1 MGRDVAVTL
10 LSGELA
16 AAALNNPL
24 SQFSSSP
31 FSMALPYY
39 DLAVSHTL
47 LEAQTQRERVSQAI
61 KLGWDA
67 VALVHQAAAKLG
79 EQQDRCVPLQA
90 HFGQRGRLPPPACTP
105 PASAFNSLLQRPFG
119 GACRAPIQSPFPTTL
134 PHRCAIRPVEL
145 EALLSAAQGVRE
157 ALAAAEQRGGPRH
170 GDPYSV
176 RQLTR
181 INIPADDPAAAQVG
195 GPCCWLHRVW
205 DAAGHSRGLEP
216 AAEGRRFHK
225 TAGVC
230 NSQLPTPPPARAGLP
245 CPPPDLHLPPAAGSL
260 QQRPCAGLRPGGCA
274 APD

>member
-90 HFGQRGRLPPPACTP
+90 HFGQRGRLPPPSPAVQDPSRFLACP
-105 PASAFNSLLQRPFG
+105 Y
-119 GACRAPIQSPFPTTL
+119 
-134 PHRCAIRPVEL
+134 
-145 EALLSAAQGVRE
+145 
-157 ALAAAEQRGGPRH
+157 RH
-170 GDPYSV
+170 M
-176 RQLTR
+176 
-181 INIPADDPAAAQVG
+181 
-195 GPCCWLHRVW
+195 
-205 DAAGHSRGLEP
+205 
-216 AAEGRRFHK
+216 
-225 TAGVC
+225 
-230 NSQLPTPPPARAGLP
+230 
-245 CPPPDLHLPPAAGSL
+245 PDIVILVAHP
-260 QQRPCAGLRPGGCA
+260 QQEH
-274 APD
+274 